1 MFQIAGSRPTPRL
14 PSCELVADA
23 RKEKC
28 ENAMK
33 ENHFKSEDGRE
44 ERSDAGEL
52 EELDLGSDFPPGSLF
67 QLNFTRKRA
76 SVQKLDENRN
86 DVDGTTS
93 ALLRS
98 DQVAPTSW
106 LRSLCC
112 PSSYLCSVCPLWHRL
127 TVSPREPLAPS
138 LIKPLSPAPWPPPYL
153 GPRGGGE

>member
-1 MFQIAGSRPTPRL
+1 MQITGSPPTPCLR
-14 PSCELVADA
+14 SSELVADA
-23 RKEKC
+23 RKDKC
-28 ENAMK
+28 EN
-33 ENHFKSEDGRE
+33 ERKSQFSRKRREDE
-44 ERSDAGEL
+44 SDKAEL

-76 SVQKLDENRN
+76 SVQELDENRD

-98 DQVAPTSW
+98 DQVAPTAW

>member
-1 MFQIAGSRPTPRL
+1 
-14 PSCELVADA
+14 
-23 RKEKC
+23 
-28 ENAMK
+28 MK

-76 SVQKLDENRN
+76 SVQELDENRD

-98 DQVAPTSW
+98 DQVGAS
-106 LRSLCC
+106 
-112 PSSYLCSVCPLWHRL
+112 
-127 TVSPREPLAPS
+127 A
-138 LIKPLSPAPWPPPYL
+138 A
-153 GPRGGGE
+153 PRGSGACALLIFALFAFSSTV